1 MPLRRK
7 TRTTA
12 GLSAVVL
19 ASAGLLAG
27 CGASAPENQLTW
39 YINPDVGGSDP
50 TKGGQAQIAQQ
61 CSDASGGEYTIKV
74 QLLPNSASDQRQQVS
89 RRLAAAD
96 AGMDLMS
103 LDPVFVAEFAEPGW
117 LEPVPEELKA
127 TFTDDMVT
135 PIVDSATWKG
145 TLVAAPMWA
154 NTQLLWY
161 RKSVAQAAGLDMTGE
176 VTWDQLIAAA
186 QSQKKTI
193 GVQGKLYEGY
203 MVWINALIEGAGGHI
218 IDKFPDNATTME
230 LGLDTPAGRQAAA
243 VIAKVA
249 SSGVGG
255 PAIGS
260 TDETAAVNLFT
271 DPAASGF
278 MVNWPYVWNAV
289 PEANAEIGNDMGFT
303 RYPRTVAG
311 QESRPPLGGIELGV
325 NAASTKKD
333 LAWKALECITNEE
346 HQKLY
351 MLKSGNPAA
360 RKAVYDAPEVR
371 EAFPNG
377 LAEMIRSSL
386 DAGAPR
392 PQTQYYGDVSV
403 AIQQSFSPPGGVNQ
417 DTPAAAADL
426 VQRVLKG
433 EALL

>member
-1 MPLRRK
+1 MRRSK
-7 TRTTA
+7 SRRRAATVGICAMAVA
-12 GLSAVVL
+12 GLTA
-19 ASAGLLAG
+19 
-27 CGASAPENQLTW
+27 CGAAAPANQLTW